1 MGAALDSNILHSSLE
16 FSSNAYNGKSNKKN
30 AFEIKYPELVS
41 ADKYVEQNYAKDC
54 LELSR
59 DFCRKREGP
68 AVWKQPEVAGM
79 WAGGRPE
86 SAGHPQATVHPDR
99 SVGGWPE
106 CVAGLRSAVG
116 SAWSASNPRTL
127 GVIQLC
133 LLSAAIRIPRENFSS
148 LLYLSN
154 VTSKSLS

>member
-1 MGAALDSNILHSSLE
+1 
-16 FSSNAYNGKSNKKN
+16 
-30 AFEIKYPELVS
+30 
-41 ADKYVEQNYAKDC
+41 
-54 LELSR
+54 
-59 DFCRKREGP
+59 
-68 AVWKQPEVAGM
+68 M

-127 GVIQLC
+127 GVI
-133 LLSAAIRIPRENFSS
+133 
-148 LLYLSN
+148 
-154 VTSKSLS
+154 